1 MLAEGLIHLHFMFP
15 YTLFRNNSQTQQGL
29 IVPEKIY
36 TPRFQCREYNML
48 VLLGESKRNKKEDA
62 ISLWESNY
70 PNTWAVISLPL
81 PLLTPVLYA
90 IGDNKGS
97 GEARKGLYCLYC
109 VDVFFSSSSI
119 LPSPVLRSKAPDFPL
134 AKFLI
139 PLRMSALLVRLVA
152 LPRNARMPGG
162 CVLTVKSIKV
172 HFNWN
177 IILGEEE
184 QKGQGGWK
192 KGILKHSGNVR
203 IITQASVCYQL
214 FAYHWWHFLH
224 A

>member
-81 PLLTPVLYA
+81 PLLPPVLYA

-97 GEARKGLYCLYC
+97 GEARRGLYCLYC
-109 VDVFFSSSSI
+109 VDVFFP
-119 LPSPVLRSKAPDFPL
+119 LPPFYLLLCWGQRLLTFPL
-134 AKFLI
+134 LNFSF
-139 PLRMSALLVRLVA
+139 PCVCLR
-152 LPRNARMPGG
+152 
-162 CVLTVKSIKV
+162 
-172 HFNWN
+172 F
-177 IILGEEE
+177 
-184 QKGQGGWK
+184 
-192 KGILKHSGNVR
+192 
-203 IITQASVCYQL
+203 
-214 FAYHWWHFLH
+214 
-224 A
+224 